1 MCECYALHIR
11 DANDYTPSGVIV
23 WVLEMNRIY
32 IIRYKPRE
40 IAVFPEIHGYPHKH
54 MFLYNAF
61 VNLIHGRQN
70 SKQLKSEL
78 IHNCH
83 IICT

>member
-1 MCECYALHIR
+1 
-11 DANDYTPSGVIV
+11 
-23 WVLEMNRIY
+23 
-32 IIRYKPRE
+32 
-40 IAVFPEIHGYPHKH
+40 

-70 SKQLKSEL
+70 PKELKSEL

-83 IICT
+83 IICTREYYSKYIVGIANNKALSDWRLEKYVLYIIYTRTSHIILLLSYNLLVITDYL